1 MTTSGVN
8 PGGGPLNALAA
19 LGQQQP
25 RHGSGK
31 NSGLDFA
38 GLLSRLS
45 AAADSGS
52 GATSDQAQPLAADAA
67 VDTRLAQRDAS
78 SGTSVAPV
86 HGPQRRRE
94 GEDKPGA
101 QAGAGESA
109 VVADDTT
116 LGDKGSGD
124 EDLLQILRLEPD
136 TAASTGRAASRDDTA
151 TAAPMVQT
159 HGQPEEI
166 QALLSSVLRSAP
178 ETVGNVPRTSAK
190 TSAQAAAAAQGA
202 RAKTAGEVAGSAAQ
216 SATHAKDIDGQLP
229 VGTAWQEPVQV
240 SLDHLADSMA
250 PRGKDQS
257 TASAPAPDL
266 KVSVLQTETHHA
278 PVLHGGPMAQIA
290 DGIRSELA
298 AGGETALTW
307 SPSASATAKPH
318 ADAPVKV
325 LLIQLQP
332 ADLGTVT
339 VRMSLKDDALELH
352 IEASQQETAQ
362 RLQQDQD
369 SLSKVLR
376 SAGYLVD
383 GVAIRVAE
391 PDRSLLLPS
400 QGSASLSQ
408 SSYQQTAGGA
418 PSEGGASQGRGQHEH
433 GARGQARQ
441 DAAADTSGPRRP
453 TSSGL
458 YV

>member
-1 MTTSGVN
+1 MTTSGVS

-19 LGQQQP
+19 LGHQP
-25 RHGSGK
+25 SRDGSGK
-31 NSGLDFA
+31 SSGLDFA

-45 AAADSGS
+45 AAADAGS
-52 GATSDQAQPLAADAA
+52 GTKSDQAQPLVTDAA
-67 VDTRLAQRDAS
+67 VDTGVAQRDAS
-78 SGTSVAPV
+78 SGPSVAPAQE
-86 HGPQRRRE
+86 PQRQRD
-94 GEDKPGA
+94 GKDKPAVQTGA
-101 QAGAGESA
+101 EEPA
-109 VVADDTT
+109 VTADDTT

-124 EDLLQILRLEPD
+124 EDLLQILHLETD
-136 TAASTGRAASRDDTA
+136 TTASASGAASRDGS
-151 TAAPMVQT
+151 AAAASLAQA
-159 HGQPEEI
+159 HGRPEEI
-166 QALLSSVLRSAP
+166 QALLSSVMRSASDAGAGP
-178 ETVGNVPRTSAK
+178 APTSAK
-190 TSAQAAAAAQGA
+190 TLTQAAVAAQGA
-202 RAKTAGEVAGSAAQ
+202 HAKKVAGEVATMAQGANDAQ
-216 SATHAKDIDGQLP
+216 SVDGQLP
-229 VGTAWQEPVQV
+229 VDTAWQEPVQV

-257 TASAPAPDL
+257 AAATPVPDL
-266 KVSVLQTETHHA
+266 KVAVLQTETHHA
-278 PVLHGGPMAQIA
+278 PVLHGGPMAQVA

-298 AGGETALTW
+298 ADGETALTW
-307 SPSASATAKPH
+307 SPSVSATAKPH

-339 VRMSLKDDALELH
+339 VRMSLKEDALELH

-376 SAGYLVD
+376 SAGYHID
-383 GVAIRVAE
+383 GVAIRAAD
-391 PDRSLLLPS
+391 PDRSLVPQS
-400 QGSASLSQ
+400 QTSASLSQ
-408 SSYQQTAGGA
+408 SSHQQMSGGA

-441 DAAADTSGPRRP
+441 DAPADTGGRWRQ